1 MSKVLVVDDDIT
13 TQMILQ
19 SALEEDGHCVRV
31 VSDGQEGFATALQW
45 QPDLVISDWV
55 MPEMDGLSLC
65 HALKCEPQLSATF
78 FILLT
83 AREQLDDRIQGL
95 DAGADDFLAKP
106 VEIQELLARVRAGL
120 RLSQAN
126 QRLNQALQD
135 LQQTQA
141 RLVQTEKMSS
151 LGQMVAGIAHEINN
165 PITFIL
171 GNLPHLRG
179 YVEDLIELLTLY
191 QAEVPQPGPQLQRK
205 LQDFD
210 PTFVQQDAVR
220 LMTSMH
226 SGATRVQDIVQS
238 LRRFSLL
245 DEADLKPVNLN
256 DSIET
261 TLLMLQHRFQANGRP
276 AIALH
281 RDYSALPLVECY
293 AKDLNQVFLNVLTNA
308 IDALEE
314 RCKKDANFREPQIWI
329 STSLRD
335 SPRGDRYATLCIGN
349 NGPLP
354 PQQVQAHMFDP
365 FFTTKPVGQGVG
377 MGLAISYQIV
387 VQQHQGV
394 IRCQTTPPST
404 TEFVIQ
410 IPLGQAA
417 TSAA

>member
-19 SALEEDGHCVRV
+19 SALEEDGHRVRV
-31 VSDGQEGFATALQW
+31 VSNGQEGFATAVQW

-65 HALKCEPQLSATF
+65 HALKREPQLAATF

-120 RLSQAN
+120 RLSQTN
-126 QRLNQALQD
+126 QRLNEALQD
-135 LQQTQA
+135 LQHTQA

-179 YVEDLIELLTLY
+179 YVEDLIELLNLY
-191 QAEVPQPGPQLQRK
+191 QAEVPQPGPQLQGK

-210 PTFVQQDAVR
+210 PAFVQQDAFH

-256 DSIET
+256 DSLET

-276 AIALH
+276 AIALQ
-281 RDYSALPLVECY
+281 RDYSHLPLVECY
-293 AKDLNQVFLNVLTNA
+293 AKDLNQVFLNILTNA
-308 IDALEE
+308 IDAVEE
-314 RCKKDANFREPQIWI
+314 RCKTDANFREPRIWI
-329 STSLRD
+329 STSLREG
-335 SPRGDRYATLCIGN
+335 PRGDRYATLCIGN

-354 PQQVQAHMFDP
+354 PQQVQAQMFDP

-387 VQQHQGV
+387 VQQHRGA
-394 IRCQTTPPST
+394 IRCQTKPPST